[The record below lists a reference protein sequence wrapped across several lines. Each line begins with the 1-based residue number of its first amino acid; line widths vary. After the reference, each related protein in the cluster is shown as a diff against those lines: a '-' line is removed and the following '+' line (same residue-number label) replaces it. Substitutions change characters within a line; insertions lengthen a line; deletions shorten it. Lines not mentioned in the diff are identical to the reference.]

1 VQDIPGQLA
10 AITPEV
16 ALALLAGVIFGGLL
30 VLGSVRAAGLR
41 REAAHAAEIA
51 RIEAAANAEAA
62 ALTARLESAREHQ
75 DRLLEDVRRRDAR
88 IEALSDELGGLRVE
102 HARLG
107 ARHEEISRAAEEKL
121 RLLNEAREQ
130 LGTEFSNLANRIFQ
144 EKTDR
149 FARESSE
156 TLGLTLGPLREQ
168 LADFRRRVDEVY
180 TGDVEGRVKLLHE
193 IGALKELNRQMSDEA
208 LNLTRALKG
217 DSKVQGG
224 WGEVVLERV
233 LEESGLRKGHEY
245 ETQVAFRDEGGQ
257 RRMPDVVLHLPE
269 GKDVVIDSKVSLL
282 DYERYCSAATEEE
295 RKEALKAHIASL
307 RNHIESL
314 SLKDYEGLEGLRT
327 LDFVLVFMPIEAA
340 FMKALEV
347 EPSLFSRAY
356 ERNVIVVSP
365 TTLLATLRTIQSI
378 WRYERQN
385 RNAEEIARRAGALHD
400 QFVRV
405 LESLE
410 ELGRL
415 LGRARDAYDQTL
427 ERLSRGRGNLVGRV
441 VALEKLGA
449 KVRKRIPESVI
460 AVAELDEES
469 LDEYLPPEETGEADE
484 VDAREGLNRPD
495 DPEPSD
501 QA

>member
-1 VQDIPGQLA
+1 MQDILGQLPA
-10 AITPEV
+10 TTPQI
-16 ALALLAGVIFGGLL
+16 ALALLAGFILGGLV
-30 VLGSVRAAGLR
+30 VLASTRAARLR
-41 REAAHAAEIA
+41 REGAHAAEIA
-51 RIEAAANAEAA
+51 HIEAAANAEAA

-75 DRLLEDVRRRDAR
+75 GHLHDDVRRRDAR
-88 IEALSDELGGLRVE
+88 IEALSEELYRVREE

-107 ARHEEISRAAEEKL
+107 ARHEEATRAAEEKL
-121 RLLNEAREQ
+121 RLLNEARER
-130 LGTEFSNLANRIFQ
+130 LGAEFNNLANRIFQ
-144 EKTDR
+144 EKADR
-149 FARESSE
+149 FSRESSE

-217 DSKVQGG
+217 DPRAQGG

-257 RRMPDVVLHLPE
+257 RRRPDVILHLPE

-295 RKEALKAHIASL
+295 CAEALKGHIASL
-307 RNHIESL
+307 RNHIEGI
-314 SLKDYEGLEGLRT
+314 SLKDYEGLEGLRS

-347 EPSLFSRAY
+347 EPALFSRAY

-400 QFVRV
+400 QFVRM

-415 LGRARDAYDQTL
+415 LTRARDAYDQTL

-449 KVRKRIPESVI
+449 KVRKRMPESVI
-460 AVAELDEES
+460 ALAELDEES
-469 LDEYLPPEETGEADE
+469 LDEHMGLGETDGSGHTEADHE
-484 VDAREGLNRPD
+484 RYASD
-495 DPEPSD
+495 DPDASD
-501 QA
+501 AP

>member
-1 VQDIPGQLA
+1 
-10 AITPEV
+10 
-16 ALALLAGVIFGGLL
+16 
-30 VLGSVRAAGLR
+30 
-41 REAAHAAEIA
+41 
-51 RIEAAANAEAA
+51 
-62 ALTARLESAREHQ
+62 
-75 DRLLEDVRRRDAR
+75 
-88 IEALSDELGGLRVE
+88 
-102 HARLG
+102 
-107 ARHEEISRAAEEKL
+107 
-121 RLLNEAREQ
+121 
-130 LGTEFSNLANRIFQ
+130 
-144 EKTDR
+144 
-149 FARESSE
+149 
-156 TLGLTLGPLREQ
+156 
-168 LADFRRRVDEVY
+168 
-180 TGDVEGRVKLLHE
+180 
-193 IGALKELNRQMSDEA
+193 
-208 LNLTRALKG
+208 
-217 DSKVQGG
+217 
-224 WGEVVLERV
+224 
-233 LEESGLRKGHEY
+233 
-245 ETQVAFRDEGGQ
+245 
-257 RRMPDVVLHLPE
+257 
-269 GKDVVIDSKVSLL
+269 VIDSKVSLL

-365 TTLLATLRTIQSI
+365 TTLLATLRTSQSI